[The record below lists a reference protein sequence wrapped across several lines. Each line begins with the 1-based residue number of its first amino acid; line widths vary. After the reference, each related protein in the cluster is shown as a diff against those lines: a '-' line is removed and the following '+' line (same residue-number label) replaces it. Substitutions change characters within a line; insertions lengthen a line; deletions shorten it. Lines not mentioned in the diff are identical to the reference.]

1 MNATQQATSY
11 DGLSTAQARQRL
23 MDAGHNELT
32 PPHPRRL
39 YHIAAEVLRE
49 PMFMLLIA
57 AGGIYLLLGEV
68 SDALMLLGFVVII
81 ISMTVFQAQK
91 SERVLEALRDL
102 SSPRALV
109 RRDGRPQRIA
119 GRDVVA

>member
-1 MNATQQATSY
+1 MNAT
-11 DGLSTAQARQRL
+11 DGLTTAEAEQRL
-23 MDAGHNELT
+23 AETGYNELT

-81 ISMTVFQAQK
+81 ISMTVFQTHK
-91 SERVLEALRDL
+91 SEKVLEALRDL
-102 SSPRALV
+102 SSPRA
-109 RRDGRPQRIA
+109 
-119 GRDVVA
+119 